1 MPADSTTRFSSRVQD
16 YIKYRPTYPT
26 ELLRIMEQHCG
37 FSAGS
42 VVADLGSG
50 TGILSELL
58 LKNGNPVFGVE
69 PNAEMRSA
77 GERLLADYPQF
88 KSIAATAEGTT
99 LEDQSVDF
107 ITAGQA
113 FHWFERNATRKE
125 FARILKPV
133 GWLVL
138 VWNDRRL
145 DTTPFLRE
153 YEALLHEYGTDY
165 AAVRHQDLDLE
176 QVRAFVGS
184 ESVGLTILDNTQ
196 LFDFDALRGRLLSS
210 SYTPEAGHPSHE
222 PMLKRLE
229 EIFSERQVN
238 GRVAFEYET
247 KIYYSRLA

>member
-1 MPADSTTRFSSRVQD
+1 MSADSTTRFSSRVQD
-16 YIKYRPTYPT
+16 YIKYRPTYPA
-26 ELLRIMEQHCG
+26 ELLRIMERHCG

-50 TGILSELL
+50 TGILCELL

-69 PNAEMRSA
+69 PNLEMRSA
-77 GERLLADYPQF
+77 GEKLLANYPQF
-88 KSIAATAEGTT
+88 KSVAAMAEATT
-99 LEDQSVDF
+99 LEDYSVDF

-113 FHWFERNATRKE
+113 FHWFDRDLARKE
-125 FARILKPV
+125 FARILKPG

-145 DTTPFLRE
+145 DSTPFLRE

-184 ESVGLTILDNTQ
+184 GSVGFAIMDNTQ

-210 SYTPEAGHPSHE
+210 SYTPEKEHPSYK
-222 PMLKRLE
+222 PMLERLK
-229 EIFSERQVN
+229 EIFSQRQVN

-247 KIYYSRLA
+247 KIYYSQLR